1 MLDKHGRNIN
11 YLRVSV
17 TDRCNFRCIYC
28 MPEGGEENIEHS
40 DILRYE
46 EILKIVKASAF
57 LGINKI
63 RYTGGEP
70 LILKGIDKLIYET
83 SKIPGI
89 KDIALTTNG
98 SLLADMAV
106 DLKASGLKRVNISL
120 DTLEAEK
127 FRKITRVGNINSV
140 FKAIEKCIAIGLAP
154 VKINCVV
161 IKGINDDE
169 ISDLIHLADE
179 YPIEI
184 RFIEIMPIGEGT
196 KYYNNDGLITSE
208 ELIEAHPELIEMS
221 NSNMLLGSTAKLYKK
236 VNAKGN
242 VGFISPMS
250 CKFCSSCNRIR
261 LTSVGTVKP
270 CLHSE
275 GEVDLKKCIS
285 SEVGLRAALKSSIF
299 EKPKGHFMETDKHSR
314 THKKMYEIGG

>member
-1 MLDKHGRNIN
+1 MLDKNGRNIN
-11 YLRVSV
+11 YMRISV
-17 TDRCNFRCIYC
+17 TDRCNYRCIYC
-28 MPEGGEENIEHS
+28 MPEEGEDNIEHT

-46 EILKIVKASAF
+46 EILKIVKASAH

-63 RYTGGEP
+63 RFTGGEP
-70 LILKGIDKLIYET
+70 LILKGIDKLINET
-83 SKIPGI
+83 SKVPGI
-89 KDIALTTNG
+89 KDIAITTNG

-106 DLKASGLKRVNISL
+106 DLKKSGLKRVNVSL
-120 DTLEAEK
+120 DTLDAEK
-127 FRKITRVGNINSV
+127 FKKITRVGNINSV

-169 ISDLIHLADE
+169 IADLIHLADE

-196 KYYNNDGLITSE
+196 KFYNNDGLITSE
-208 ELIEAHPELIEMS
+208 ELVERFPQLIEMPS
-221 NSNMLLGSTAKLYKK
+221 SNMLLGSTAKLYKK
-236 VNAKGN
+236 ANSKGN

-261 LTSVGTVKP
+261 LTSVGTIKP

-275 GEVDLKKCIS
+275 GEVDLKKYIH
-285 SEVGLRAALKSSIF
+285 SEVGLLAALKNSIF
-299 EKPKGHFMETDKHSR
+299 EKPQGHFMETDKHSR

>member
-11 YLRVSV
+11 YMRISV
-17 TDRCNFRCIYC
+17 TDRCNYRCIYC
-28 MPEGGEENIEHS
+28 MPKEGEENIDHS
-40 DILRYE
+40 KILRYE
-46 EILKIVKASAF
+46 EILKIVKASAI

-83 SKIPGI
+83 SKIPSI
-89 KDIALTTNG
+89 KDIAITTNG
-98 SLLADMAV
+98 SLLSDMAV
-106 DLKASGLKRVNISL
+106 DLKAAGLKRVNISL
-120 DTLEAEK
+120 DTLDAEK
-127 FRKITRVGNINSV
+127 FKKITRVGNIDNV

-154 VKINCVV
+154 VKINAVV

-169 ISDLIHLADE
+169 IGDLIHLADE
-179 YPIEI
+179 YPIEV

-196 KYYNNDGLITSE
+196 KYFNDGGLITSE
-208 ELIEAHPELIEMS
+208 QIIENFPELIEMPS
-221 NSNMLLGSTAKLYKK
+221 SNMLHGSTAKLYKK
-236 VNAKGN
+236 ANSKGN

-261 LTSVGTVKP
+261 LTSVGTIKP

-275 GEVDLKKCIS
+275 SEVDLKKCLN
-285 SEVGLRAALKSSIF
+285 SEVGLLAALKNSIY

-314 THKKMYEIGG
+314 THKKMFEIGG

>member
-1 MLDKHGRNIN
+1 MLDKNGRNIN
-11 YLRVSV
+11 YLRISV
-17 TDRCNFRCIYC
+17 TDRCNYRCIYC
-28 MPEGGEENIEHS
+28 MPEEGEPNIDHS
-40 DILRYE
+40 NILRYE
-46 EILKIVKASAF
+46 EILKIAKASAF

-89 KDIALTTNG
+89 KDIAITTNA

-106 DLKASGLKRVNISL
+106 DLKAAGLKRVNISL
-120 DTLEAEK
+120 DTLDAEK
-127 FRKITRVGNINSV
+127 FKKITRVGNIDSV

-169 ISDLIHLADE
+169 IADLIHLADD
-179 YPIEI
+179 YPIQI
-184 RFIEIMPIGEGT
+184 RFIEIMPIGEGI
-196 KYYNNDGLITSE
+196 KYYDNGGLITSE
-208 ELIEAHPELIEMS
+208 ELIERFPELKEMPS
-221 NSNMLLGSTAKLYKK
+221 SNMLLGSTAKLYKK
-236 VNAKGN
+236 ANAKGD

-261 LTSVGTVKP
+261 LTSVGTIKP

-275 GEVDLKKCIS
+275 SEVDLRKYLH
-285 SEVGLRAALKSSIF
+285 SEVGLLTALKQSIY
-299 EKPKGHFMETDKHSR
+299 EKPQRHFMEKDKHSS

>member
-1 MLDKHGRNIN
+1 MLDKNGRNIN
-11 YLRVSV
+11 YMRISV
-17 TDRCNFRCIYC
+17 TDRCNYRCIYC
-28 MPEGGEENIEHS
+28 MPEEGEENIEHS

-83 SKIPGI
+83 SKISGI
-89 KDIALTTNG
+89 TDIAMTTNG

-106 DLKASGLKRVNISL
+106 DLKRSGLKRVNISL
-120 DTLEAEK
+120 DTLDAEK
-127 FRKITRVGNINSV
+127 FKKITRVGNINSV

-169 ISDLIHLADE
+169 IADLIHLADD
-179 YPIEI
+179 YPIQI

-196 KYYNNDGLITSE
+196 KYYDNDGLITSE
-208 ELIEAHPELIEMS
+208 ELVERFPELIEMPS
-221 NSNMLLGSTAKLYKK
+221 SNMLLGSTAKLYKK
-236 VNAKGN
+236 VNSKGN

-250 CKFCSSCNRIR
+250 CKFCSNCNRIR
-261 LTSVGTVKP
+261 LTSVGTIKP
-270 CLHSE
+270 CLNSE
-275 GEVDLKKCIS
+275 SEVELRKHLH
-285 SEVGLRAALKSSIF
+285 SEVGLLAALRKSIY
-299 EKPKGHFMETDKHSR
+299 EKPKWHFMEKDKHSR